1 MSKVVFWSS
10 VDASAV
16 LGALVKEISDQGVI
30 AEHKFFISAESYRN
44 SKSILGRIILRFRMY
59 IEYPIRLMLESIL
72 DRGPRIYIVTTNTFF
87 APLIA
92 IAFSKSNQK
101 VIHLVWDLYPDLLVG
116 GDVGRLNN
124 PFMALLSKL
133 VGLIFS
139 RAAANVFLGER
150 LLSYARSRFPV
161 ISNAHVIPVGGDDGL
176 FMEAQFPIIEDN
188 KPIDILYCGN
198 LGAMHDID
206 TLLGTLDS
214 EVMSQGNFK
223 ISFNASGPSYPAFS
237 DALKNKINYPF
248 KNICLEEPLTNVAWR
263 ARMLEA
269 QVALITLKPNAE
281 RFIMPSKLYSALV
294 FGQAILAVCTYD
306 SDLAR
311 LIYEND
317 CGWVVEPGHSDQLR
331 DALLEITTNAGLLS
345 IKRQNA
351 LKAGREKY
359 SAQVIAEEWVRL
371 YKLIENN

>member
-10 VDASAV
+10 VDASVV

-30 AEHKFFISAESYRN
+30 AEHKFVIPAESYRN
-44 SKSILGRIILRFRMY
+44 SKSILGRVILRFRMY

-72 DRGPRIYIVTTNTFF
+72 DTGPKIYIVTTNTFF

-124 PFMALLSKL
+124 PLIALLSKL

-150 LLSYARSRFPV
+150 LLSYAQSRFPV

-176 FMEAQFPIIEDN
+176 FMEAQFSIIEAN

-206 TLLGTLDS
+206 TLLGALDS
-214 EVMSQGNFK
+214 EVMSQGKFK
-223 ISFNASGPSYPAFS
+223 ISFNASGPNYPAFS
-237 DALKNKINYPF
+237 DALKNKVNYPF
-248 KNICLEEPLTNVAWR
+248 VNISLEAPLANAAWR
-263 ARMLEA
+263 DRMLEA

-281 RFIMPSKLYSALV
+281 KFVMPSKLYSALV
-294 FGQAILAVCTYD
+294 SGQAVLAVCTYD

-311 LIYEND
+311 LIDEND
-317 CGWVVEPGHSDQLR
+317 CGWVVEPGHPDQLW
-331 DALLEITTNAGLLS
+331 DAISEITKNAGLLG

-371 YKLIENN
+371 FKLIENN